1 MVIDNQTSH
10 NLSIDGRILEPNSR
24 RYVTEH
30 MFNTVNVSSDRGS
43 VVIKSDYY
51 LRNISA
57 DGHLG
62 AYESDELDSNGHNV
76 VIIKE
81 C

>member
-1 MVIDNQTSH
+1 MVIDNQTPH
-10 NLSIDGRILEPNSR
+10 DLLIDGRILEPNSR

-30 MFNTVNVSSDRGS
+30 MFNTVNVSSDRGN
-43 VVIKSDYY
+43 VIIKSEYY
-51 LRNISA
+51 LRNISV
-57 DGHLG
+57 DGNIG
-62 AYESDELDSNGHNV
+62 AYESDELDSNGHNI

>member
-10 NLSIDGRILEPNSR
+10 NLSINGRILEPNSR

-30 MFNTVNVSSDRGS
+30 MFNAVSISSDQGN
-43 VVIKSDYY
+43 VIIKSDFYI
-51 LRNISA
+51 RNISA
-57 DGHLG
+57 DGNIG
-62 AYESDELDSNGHNV
+62 AYESDELDSNGHNI
-76 VIIKE
+76 VIIRE

>member
-10 NLSIDGRILEPNSR
+10 DLLIDGRILEPNSR

-30 MFNTVNVSSDRGS
+30 MFNTVNVSSDRGT
-43 VVIKSDYY
+43 VTIKSDYY
-51 LRNISA
+51 IRNILA

-62 AYESDELDSNGHNV
+62 AYESDELDSNGHNI

>member
-1 MVIDNQTSH
+1 MVIDNQTPH
-10 NLSIDGRILEPNSR
+10 DLLINGRILEPNSR

-30 MFNTVNVSSDRGS
+30 MFNTVTVSSDRGS
-43 VVIKSDYY
+43 VIIKSEFY
-51 LRNISA
+51 LRKISA

-62 AYESDELDSNGHNV
+62 AYESNELDSNGHNV